1 MMTLTLVSSA
11 FQFILGRQTPQT
23 SISFVQIFVLSGV
36 FLGILFANLQVL
48 LYIRFGLRKK
58 LGLVFMDVSGNRRYS
73 AVSGKTQTSTTMV
86 APEPTS
92 GQNEESAPGG
102 NQEST
107 PVEEI

>member
-1 MMTLTLVSSA
+1 MTLTLVSSA
-11 FQFILGRQTPQT
+11 FQVILGRQKPQT
-23 SISFVQIFVLSGV
+23 SISYVQIFVLSGV

-92 GQNEESAPGG
+92 GQNEEPAPG
-102 NQEST
+102 NLEST